1 MFHFWSGFVKVQI
14 YDKKRDGD
22 LDEEGGV
29 ISAFVLFDAPQ
40 HALMARDRLQDY
52 IFDRSRNTSLRVN
65 IAMKNLVLSRQEQ
78 DEFSRQSH
86 PPAPQPPPPPSPY
99 PDYYGMV
106 REWSPYVAP
115 PPLPGAFHPYHP
127 PASRSPR
134 SPADYDHG
142 RRRDRDRSRDRT
154 HHDRGDRSDGPDRSE
169 GRPSHPQT
177 PINTLFVSGLDGL
190 SDEDLL
196 NLLQTSAAG
205 YKNHKRAQDRQGQQ
219 VAFIEF
225 ESISHAEQA
234 IPILQGHSL
243 QASFAKNPLNQRKR

>member
-1 MFHFWSGFVKVQI
+1 MFHFWSGFIKVQL

-22 LDEEGGV
+22 LENEEGGV

-52 IFDRSRNTSLRVN
+52 TFDRSRNQTLRVN

-78 DEFSRQSH
+78 DEFGRQSH
-86 PPAPQPPPPPSPY
+86 QPTPQPPPPTPY

-106 REWSPYVAP
+106 REWSPYAPP
-115 PPLPGAFHPYHP
+115 PPLPGAYHPYQA
-127 PASRSPR
+127 PAPRSPR
-134 SPADYDHG
+134 SPVDYDHS
-142 RRRDRDRSRDRT
+142 RRRERPRPRGTRT
-154 HHDRGDRSDGPDRSE
+154 DGAD
-169 GRPSHPQT
+169 RPSQPQT
-177 PINTLFVSGLDGL
+177 PINTLFLSGLDGL

-219 VAFIEF
+219 VAFVEF
-225 ESISHAEQA
+225 ESIANAEQA